1 MGVDAT
7 VSRIL
12 SIRDELLEKRP
23 EFSDFNEVARQINAF
38 PLILTNLKSSII
50 FYLKAPFSLRSQK
63 RLGDLRPL

>member
-38 PLILTNLKSSII
+38 PLILTNLKS
-50 FYLKAPFSLRSQK
+50 
-63 RLGDLRPL
+63 